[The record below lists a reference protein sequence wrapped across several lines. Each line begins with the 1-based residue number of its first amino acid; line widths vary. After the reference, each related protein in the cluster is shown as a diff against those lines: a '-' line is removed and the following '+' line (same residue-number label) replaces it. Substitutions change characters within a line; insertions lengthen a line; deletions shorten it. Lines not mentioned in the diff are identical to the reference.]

1 MRRLKSANIKDANPY
16 ESCVAS
22 CAGMKDNTA
31 QYVIRMNAI
40 APMVAIH
47 WADFATHIPHKT
59 FFSITPCDNART
71 GQLIIDD
78 VSKKDF
84 QELYDNYMVK
94 GKKPARD
101 IYDAIKITATVCPL
115 CGVGH
120 VTTLDHYL
128 PKSRYPIHS
137 VNPLNL
143 VPACVSCQDGKKAT
157 IFQNK
162 HQQPLYPYSE
172 ADHFYDTDWIFCEIS
187 VNGGTLEFE
196 FYADP
201 PSDWPP
207 GDRERAIS
215 HFEAFNLGGTYSF
228 DASLSEVEISRTIKR
243 FIRNGAGHGSQ
254 EVIEH
259 YLDQASSHPFNSRRR
274 ATALA
279 IISNDRIRN
288 GRF

>member
-1 MRRLKSANIKDANPY
+1 MRRIKPANISSKNPY
-16 ESCVAS
+16 DDCVAS
-22 CAGMKDNTA
+22 CAGARINTA
-31 QYVIRMNAI
+31 QYVLRMSAI
-40 APMVAIH
+40 APAVATH
-47 WADFATHIPHKT
+47 WDDFATRIPQKN
-59 FFSITPCDNART
+59 FFSILPCQNART
-71 GQLIIDD
+71 GQMIIAD
-78 VSKKDF
+78 VTKKDF
-84 QELYDNYMVK
+84 QELYEKYMVK

-115 CGVGH
+115 CGIGP

-162 HQQPLYPYSE
+162 TQQPLYPYSE

-201 PSDWPP
+201 PNNWPS

-215 HFEAFNLGGTYSF
+215 HFKAFDLGTTYSF
-228 DASLSEVEISRTIKR
+228 DAGLSEVEIRRTIKR
-243 FIRNGAGHGSQ
+243 FIINGAGYGSQ
-254 EVIEH
+254 EVIDH